1 MCSVLIRYPDTVCWM
16 YYTRWTLFSI
26 WHLRFPVQW
35 KLDKTASVGYPFED
49 HGDLLMLMSSNVSV
63 VVVSSG
69 QWSEKREFLIRGV
82 CRASRC
88 IIAYKVV
95 DTRLCCCGQCVS
107 SGQWRG
113 KREFLVRGVRR
124 ASRCINADTR
134 FASWHLRSRSV
145 GVGWDNLS
153 WVSLRRS

>member
-1 MCSVLIRYPDTVCWM
+1 
-16 YYTRWTLFSI
+16 
-26 WHLRFPVQW
+26 
-35 KLDKTASVGYPFED
+35 
-49 HGDLLMLMSSNVSV
+49 MLMSSNVSV

-124 ASRCINADTR
+124 ASRCIIADTR
-134 FASWHLRSRSV
+134 LWCC
-145 GVGWDNLS
+145 GQC
-153 WVSLRRS
+153 VSSG

>member
-1 MCSVLIRYPDTVCWM
+1 MRDSFSWVSLRGPRGFVDACVLECQSVC
-16 YYTRWTLFSI
+16 
-26 WHLRFPVQW
+26 
-35 KLDKTASVGYPFED
+35 G
-49 HGDLLMLMSSNVSV
+49 V

-82 CRASRC
+82 RRASRC

-134 FASWHLRSRSV
+134 FAS
-145 GVGWDNLS
+145 
-153 WVSLRRS
+153 